1 MAARS
6 WMALAMLLALA
17 GSAVAESD
25 TGRRLLRKKKA
36 KTAPTA
42 LVTVSNCLQ
51 LKTEVDSFAK
61 LAVANN
67 KAVKQSKKAKKN
79 KKRALKNVIRKTIV
93 LACGSTFECTDA
105 SAPAE
110 KQDITLKMMGAGE
123 LTIRAAD
130 GCATGDARPRLFGG
144 RDTYPSEIFYVG
156 AVNPNNA
163 ADKGDVAFLV
173 LQNIIVDGAVTRD
186 GSTTPENLRAGLYSV
201 RAGGVTLENVDFVN
215 TQAKS
220 SYGGGAIYVEDA
232 PLTFTGG
239 KVQGAISAG
248 NGGAIWAETST
259 GGDALVIKD
268 VTFTGNNARH
278 GAGTIAF
285 TKSGSAAAKA
295 TISAVFS
302 GNKAAK
308 CAVLFTDRSDVARS
322 QKSKADDKA
331 GDALVVDF
339 AGSTFTDN
347 VAENKLS
354 FCGAAVEPFAPASL
368 TGAPGSSSG
377 KVGSYN
383 DYAM

>member
-1 MAARS
+1 
-6 WMALAMLLALA
+6 
-17 GSAVAESD
+17 
-25 TGRRLLRKKKA
+25 
-36 KTAPTA
+36 
-42 LVTVSNCLQ
+42 VSSCLQ

-67 KAVKQSKKAKKN
+67 KATKQSKKSKKSKKN

-156 AVNPNNA
+156 AANPNNA
-163 ADKGDVAFLV
+163 ADKGGVAFLV
-173 LQNIIVDGAVTRD
+173 LENIIVDGAVTRD
-186 GSTTPENLRAGLYSV
+186 GATTPENLRAGLYAV
-201 RAGGVTLENVDFVN
+201 RAAGVTLNNVDFLN

-232 PLTFTGG
+232 PLAYTGG
-239 KVQGAISAG
+239 QVKGAVSAG
-248 NGGAIWAETST
+248 NGGAIWAETSA
-259 GGDALVIKD
+259 GGEEALVIKD
-268 VTFTGNNARH
+268 VTFTGNNARY

-322 QKSKADDKA
+322 QKSKQEDKA
-331 GDALVVDF
+331 GDALTVDF
-339 AGSTFTDN
+339 TGSTFTDN

-354 FCGAAVEPFAPASL
+354 FCGAAVEPFAPASI